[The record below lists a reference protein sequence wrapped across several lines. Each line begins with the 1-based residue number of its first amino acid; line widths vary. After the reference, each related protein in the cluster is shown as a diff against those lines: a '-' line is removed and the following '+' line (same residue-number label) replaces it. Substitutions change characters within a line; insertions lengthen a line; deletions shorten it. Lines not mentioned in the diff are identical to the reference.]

1 MPVTIYGEQERPKE
15 QSLRRQL
22 IRAGSAGVMLRVLSV
37 LAGLVS
43 SVALARMLGPQ
54 QYGIYA
60 FVLAILAIL
69 SIPMQVGLP
78 TLVLRVTAQSTAL
91 SEWPTLRGIWSWAAG
106 VVLAGSAVVIG
117 LFLIWVTFAANTL
130 TEAQRAALLIGLAQ
144 APLLAAGQVRSAAL
158 RGFKRIWLA
167 GLPEDVL
174 RPVMLAMLVLC
185 AGVFFYNGNV
195 TAQTAM
201 GLAVV
206 AALLSF
212 LLGTVFLWRSR
223 PRALV
228 ESTAR
233 QFEHRRW
240 LRSIFSLS
248 LIAGVSIIMQNVDIL
263 MLAFMRSDVEVGEY
277 RVAVSIATL
286 ALFGWVVID
295 IVIKPYLAE
304 AYANNDRDRLQM
316 FAQYAVVTASIFA
329 ITLLPLLWIFGD
341 NLITAFYGPQY
352 VNSFAPLLFLITA
365 RSISTG
371 FGLNGSLLTMSGYEN
386 KILVPVLAAAL
397 LNALL
402 NFFLIPIYGTTGAAI
417 STGASHILYSG
428 AQWVQVRRH
437 LKIESSIFV
446 FFSSRANTKRFR

>member
-1 MPVTIYGEQERPKE
+1 MSPEPKE

-43 SVALARMLGPQ
+43 SVALARMLGPE

-117 LFLIWVTFAANTL
+117 LFLIWITFAAHTL
-130 TEAQRAALLIGLAQ
+130 AEAQRAALLIGLPL

-158 RGFKRIWLA
+158 RGFKRIWLG
-167 GLPEDVL
+167 GLPDDVL
-174 RPVMLAMLVLC
+174 RPVMLAILVLC
-185 AGVFFYNGNV
+185 AGVFFYNGAV
-195 TAQTAM
+195 TARTAM
-201 GLAVV
+201 GLSVV

-228 ESTAR
+228 ETTAR

-240 LRSIFSLS
+240 LRSILPLS
-248 LIAGVSIIMQNVDIL
+248 LIGGIQIIMQNTDLV
-263 MLAFMRSDVEVGEY
+263 MLGFLRSDAEVGQY
-277 RVAVSIATL
+277 RIAVSVATL
-286 ALFGWVVID
+286 AIFGLTVVR
-295 IVIKPYLAE
+295 IVVQPYFAE
-304 AYANNDRDRLQM
+304 AHARNDHTSFQRLASAGSTVG
-316 FAQYAVVTASIFA
+316 FAMTLMVVPFVWLVGEKVLDVLYGAAYVAAFG
-329 ITLLPLLWIFGD
+329 PLFILMIGQSVGAWFG
-341 NLITAFYGPQY
+341 
-352 VNSFAPLLFLITA
+352 
-365 RSISTG
+365 TG
-371 FGLNGSLLTMSGYEN
+371 SSALSMAGYERF
-386 KILVPVLAAAL
+386 V
-397 LNALL
+397 LNALIIAAIL
-402 NFFLIPIYGTTGAAI
+402 NCFGNVLLISAFGSYGAAAATSFSLALKALALWLI
-417 STGASHILYSG
+417 A
-428 AQWVQVRRH
+428 RH
-437 LKIESSIFV
+437 KLGIDCSPLGFFKNPKVKIGKTEV
-446 FFSSRANTKRFR
+446 PK